1 MLQPIQHLQVELRHW
16 LLQKLLQQV
25 PHQELPLHCGPF
37 SLYLKPSSISLLLE
51 YPLAIR
57 LALALVWAE
66 ARRRSVGA
74 VGQVEVVPQRFV
86 KALAAAV
93 EVQSQ
98 EALAVAVAAV
108 RLCLA

>member
-1 MLQPIQHLQVELRHW
+1 MLQPSQHLQVELRHW

-25 PHQELPLHCGPF
+25 PRQELPLHCGPF

-51 YPLAIR
+51 YPLTSR

-86 KALAAAV
+86 KALAAA
-93 EVQSQ
+93 EEAQSQ
-98 EALAVAVAAV
+98 EALAVAAV